1 MPSFKLHG
9 REIKSIFQLMGY
21 KENDISHSTA
31 WVLSKCQALLNRF
44 IKDVC
49 GSDSFDPS
57 EVEICVQEYDKDS
70 GITDIEIKDDMG
82 GPRNHLIT

>member
-9 REIKSIFQLMGY
+9 REISSIFQLMGY

-31 WVLSKCQALLNRF
+31 WVLGKCRDMFKIL

-49 GSDSFDPS
+49 GLDSFDS
-57 EVEICVQEYDKDS
+57 DSVKICVQEYDK
-70 GITDIEIKDDMG
+70 TAE
-82 GPRNHLIT
+82 NVHN